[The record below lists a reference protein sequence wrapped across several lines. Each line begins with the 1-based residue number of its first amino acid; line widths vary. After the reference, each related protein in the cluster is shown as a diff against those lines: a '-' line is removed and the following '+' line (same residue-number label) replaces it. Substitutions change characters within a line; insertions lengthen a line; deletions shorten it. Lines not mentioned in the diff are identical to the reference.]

1 MLVDVYVQVYSL
13 EGQSW
18 LGMYGALRQQFSP
31 GFYWESP
38 PSLYYG
44 HSFMALG
51 GERVQPTEIQFRYLF
66 EEEGLGAF
74 PWGGILSY
82 LSADALHVSS
92 SHPTE
97 QHWLPRYWLVL
108 DDEQE
113 RIYAFAQVPQGQ
125 APDFWALEEAWSK
138 WSGLDETFMLDTPWE
153 SPNTDE
159 EWEAQVSSLFEVC
172 AKGQAELICL
182 PRYYRA
188 YFSGDVWAKYR
199 ILRRRH
205 RFFCSFL
212 WEQEGQQLL
221 GVVSHWQLRG
231 EASSLKAHLLAGA
244 WGRTGNDMGD
254 WQRVQQLLQHPSY
267 QGPHLSQ
274 VQAWQG
280 RLQAFGQVLSDTP
293 LLQTIFTAQ
302 LLEGFSTV
310 QVEMEQP
317 CQALDLLH
325 GLQPSLAL
333 GIQPQAALDALQ
345 QVYNQPFFA
354 FGGQLLISD
363 QKGHLLLAELQ
374 RVALAQQ
381 GVLHTHLP
389 ATIHNQ
395 IRRKQLQAEAQ
406 RHRKTVMEE

>member
-1 MLVDVYVQVYSL
+1 MLVDVYLQVYSL

-31 GFYWESP
+31 SFYWESP
-38 PSLYYG
+38 PSLHYG
-44 HSFMALG
+44 YSFIALG
-51 GERVQPTEIQFRYLF
+51 GERVLPTEVSFRYLF

-74 PWGGILSY
+74 PCGGFLSY
-82 LSADALHVSS
+82 LSADALHISS
-92 SHPTE
+92 SHQTE
-97 QHWLPRYWLVL
+97 QHWLPKYWLVL

-113 RIYAFAQVPQGQ
+113 QIYAFAQVPQGQ

-138 WSGLDETFMLDTPWE
+138 WGGLDESFYLDTPWE
-153 SPNTDE
+153 SPNTDA
-159 EWEAQVSSLFEVC
+159 EWDAQVSALFEAC
-172 AKGQAELICL
+172 SKGTAELICL
-182 PRYYRA
+182 PRYYQA

-212 WEQEGQQLL
+212 WEQEGQQML
-221 GVVSHWQLRG
+221 GAVSHWQLRG

-244 WGRTGNDMGD
+244 WGRTGHDLGD

-302 LLEGFSTV
+302 LLEGFSQV
-310 QVEMEQP
+310 QVDLSQP
-317 CQALDLLH
+317 LSPIELLPH
-325 GLQPSLAL
+325 LQPSLAL
-333 GIQPQAALDALQ
+333 GIQPEAALAALQ
-345 QVYNQPFFA
+345 EVYNQPFFA

-363 QKGHLLLAELQ
+363 QKGNLLLAELQ
-374 RVALAQQ
+374 RVALAKQ
-381 GVLHTHLP
+381 GILHTHLP
-389 ATIHNQ
+389 ATIHSQ
-395 IRRKQLQAEAQ
+395 IRRKQLQAEMA
-406 RHRKTVMEE
+406 RHRKTVMED